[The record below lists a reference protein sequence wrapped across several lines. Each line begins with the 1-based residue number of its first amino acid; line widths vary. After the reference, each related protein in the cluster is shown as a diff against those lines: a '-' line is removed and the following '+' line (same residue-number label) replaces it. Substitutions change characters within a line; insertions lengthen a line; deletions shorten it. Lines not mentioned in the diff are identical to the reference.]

1 MEILHA
7 LRGLSVNG
15 QRQTMNNSNNNSGNN
30 SSGNSNKTQLS
41 EGTKGKMDEGDKD
54 GEESELLERKKS
66 KVKTLPPKSP
76 KKTIVPP
83 TKSSNKK
90 QSKTSSNDDLQKSVN
105 RSQSLGGYYN
115 NANTDKDKGSTS
127 DLPISRKS
135 SISSLTS
142 LINMSPRLFP
152 RFGSKSGSARKRS
165 SSSNV
170 SLSPHR
176 ENACTNEFFPAD
188 TNRISFSPVDSS
200 RTSSRCASPAPSEC
214 HSLPASGRCRSPDL
228 LSTSSRYNHISTS
241 RINPVQSAYRPEMYL
256 DPNQGKR
263 SNITSTCVFQFHD

>member
-15 QRQTMNNSNNNSGNN
+15 QRQTMNNNSSSSGNS
-30 SSGNSNKTQLS
+30 SSGNSNKTQPS
-41 EGTKGKMDEGDKD
+41 SCEGTKEKMEG
-54 GEESELLERKKS
+54 GEKESELLEKKRN
-66 KVKTLPPKSP
+66 KIKTLPPKSP
-76 KKTIVPP
+76 KKTAAVPP
-83 TKSSNKK
+83 TKSNNNNKKK

-115 NANTDKDKGSTS
+115 NANDKDKGSTG

-135 SISSLTS
+135 SLSSLTS

-165 SSSNV
+165 SNSNV

-176 ENACTNEFFPAD
+176 ENACTNEFFPVE
-188 TNRISFSPVDSS
+188 TNRNTFIPADSS

-228 LSTSSRYNHISTS
+228 LSTSSRFNPSSTS
-241 RINPVQSAYRPEMYL
+241 RINPVQTVYRPEMYL
-256 DPNQGKR
+256 DPNQGKVR
-263 SNITSTCVFQFHD
+263 MILRI